1 MALTIRYIKYGYNH
15 LFFFIKNHKINK
27 LTTQQIIMRYQTDN
41 KYRKYVQGYEFLSFA
56 RNFANKYGK
65 QLMDT
70 TKEQGTKF
78 IKTSG
83 EKILKKS
90 AIATGDL
97 IGNKIADKT
106 TSLGNKKDYD
116 QNKNEINKE
125 QEEIII
131 PPEKR
136 QQIIDDLKLS

>member
-1 MALTIRYIKYGYNH
+1 
-15 LFFFIKNHKINK
+15 
-27 LTTQQIIMRYQTDN
+27 MRYQTDN